1 MRIFVHELRGELQ
14 LYSRSRELAFF
25 TFMLPLIFFVLL
37 GSVYGSGDTINGYRG
52 ADYLLTGMIGYGLI
66 ATAFAGLAI
75 VLVIRRENGVL
86 KRLRATPLPS
96 PVYIAA
102 VLLTTLIAFAVMAA
116 CLIALAMILFGASFP
131 KAPVS
136 LVLTLLL
143 GGVCFAALGVAITGF
158 IRRAE
163 GASAVINAIYLPVRV
178 HLGRVLL
185 AAALPG
191 GAPEGG
197 GRTAADVLHRPRR
210 RRDAEGH
217 PDLERAEGR
226 GRDPGLGDRRRRHLA
241 ALLPLGSARGLA
253 SSEPGTP

>member
-75 VLVIRRENGVL
+75 VIVIRRENGVL

-143 GGVCFAALGVAITGF
+143 GGVCFAALGVGITGF

-163 GASAVINAIYLPVRV
+163 GASAVINAISLPVAFISGAFFSQQ
-178 HLGRVLL
+178 HFPEVLQKV
-185 AAALPG
+185 
-191 GAPEGG
+191 
-197 GRTAADVLHRPRR
+197 ADVLPLTYFI
-210 RRDAEGH
+210 
-217 PDLERAEGR
+217 DLV
-226 GRDPGLGDRRRRHLA
+226 GDVMLK
-241 ALLPLGSARGLA
+241 
-253 SSEPGTP
+253 GTPIWNEPKDVTVILAWGIVGAVVSLRYFRWVPRED

>member
-37 GSVYGSGDTINGYRG
+37 GSVYGSGDKINGYRA
-52 ADYLLTGMIGYGLI
+52 ADYLLTGMIGYGVA

-86 KRLRATPLPS
+86 KRLRATPLPA

-116 CLIALAMILFGASFP
+116 CLIALAMLLFDASFP
-131 KAPVS
+131 KAPGS
-136 LVLTLLL
+136 LIVTLLI
-143 GGVCFAALGVAITGF
+143 GGATFAALGVAITGF

-163 GASAVINAIYLPVRV
+163 GASAVINAIYLPVSFISGAFFSQQ
-178 HLGRVLL
+178 HFPEVLQKV
-185 AAALPG
+185 
-191 GAPEGG
+191 
-197 GRTAADVLHRPRR
+197 ADVLPLTYFIDLVGAVMLNGSQIWNEPKDVAVIVVWGIAGTLLALRYFRWVPR
-210 RRDAEGH
+210 EG
-217 PDLERAEGR
+217 
-226 GRDPGLGDRRRRHLA
+226 
-241 ALLPLGSARGLA
+241 
-253 SSEPGTP
+253 